1 MERRI
6 APTMEVFDEATV
18 QVMRSCLIGIANSIE
33 TSILKLEDALREEE
47 AKYEGGIILPEDQ
60 DRRRCRLQSQVQNE
74 IRSLQT
80 VKEALHDNCSIL
92 DDWERFL

>member
-33 TSILKLEDALREEE
+33 ASTLKLEDALREEDANE
-47 AKYEGGIILPEDQ
+47 HEGGIILPED
-60 DRRRCRLQSQVQNE
+60 
-74 IRSLQT
+74 
-80 VKEALHDNCSIL
+80 
-92 DDWERFL
+92 